1 VFVPMHRMT
10 HRNVRVMGGCGVVAM
25 LRVLGR
31 RSMMRGRFLEVLR
44 GCMMV
49 LLELLH
55 KLSLQIVN
63 PDDRRPLIRVPARS
77 KR

>member
-1 VFVPMHRMT
+1 MLFSGVGRVFVPMHRMT

-44 GCMMV
+44 GCMSSFINY
-49 LLELLH
+49 
-55 KLSLQIVN
+55 LS
-63 PDDRRPLIRVPARS
+63 RSLILMTAGR
-77 KR
+77 